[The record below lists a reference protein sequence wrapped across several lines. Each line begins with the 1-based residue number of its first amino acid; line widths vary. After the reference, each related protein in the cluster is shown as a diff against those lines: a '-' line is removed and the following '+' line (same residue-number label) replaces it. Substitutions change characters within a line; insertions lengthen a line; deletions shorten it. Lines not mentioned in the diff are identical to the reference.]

1 MDIATLSTS
10 LSQGKIMSQVN
21 ISLSKMGMDM
31 VKQQGQAL
39 NQLIQSAS
47 LETSVNPHIGANIDI
62 RL

>member
-1 MDIATLSTS
+1 MDIAALSTS

-39 NQLIQSAS
+39 TELMQSTS

-62 RL
+62 KL